1 MNIISS
7 NLKKGFVKLKVD
19 STEDL
24 WYLSTILQEKDIV
37 KGSTV
42 RKIKVGSDENSETY
56 KKRIFITLSAEK
68 IDFSET
74 AQALKVT
81 GKIIDAPEEVQRG
94 SHHTLQ
100 VEIGDIITIE
110 KEKWL
115 SFQIEKLREASETKI
130 PAILLCVFDREEA
143 FFAQMS
149 RQGYKNLAH
158 LKGEV
163 AKKRTEHKATGDF
176 YKQIIEKIK
185 EYDERL
191 KLEKIIIASPSFWKE
206 ELVKTLGQDKIKS
219 KLIFATCSS
228 VDETSFNEVLK
239 REETQEALR
248 QERTTQEIKIVEQ
261 ILTEIAKNGIVAYGL
276 AQVSDAVEAGAV
288 RILAITDGMIKDAR
302 EQDKYFVIDKI
313 LRKTDNAKGEIKIVH
328 SENSAG
334 KKLDG
339 IGGLAAIL
347 RYKI

>member
-1 MNIISS
+1 MAEFFPNATMGGNARSAPLFFMKYPISDANS
-7 NLKKGFVKLKVD
+7 FSLTPNHPVLCIKREWLKEVKRSSHKCDWL
-19 STEDL
+19 
-24 WYLSTILQEKDIV
+24 
-37 KGSTV
+37 
-42 RKIKVGSDENSETY
+42 
-56 KKRIFITLSAEK
+56 RI
-68 IDFSET
+68 
-74 AQALKVT
+74 
-81 GKIIDAPEEVQRG
+81 
-94 SHHTLQ
+94 
-100 VEIGDIITIE
+100 
-110 KEKWL
+110 
-115 SFQIEKLREASETKI
+115 
-130 PAILLCVFDREEA
+130 
-143 FFAQMS
+143 
-149 RQGYKNLAH
+149 N
-158 LKGEV
+158 
-163 AKKRTEHKATGDF
+163 
-176 YKQIIEKIK
+176 
-185 EYDERL
+185 
-191 KLEKIIIASPSFWKE
+191 KE